1 MNSKKFKCK
10 RILAGVMSAAIL
22 FQTTQINVF
31 AEGESINNSGKVELK
46 NECTSVDNMMGN
58 MAPESTILETTLMD
72 ISEDSSA
79 NEIINIPDNNL
90 KGVLNKAL
98 SQPEDSDITKG
109 QLEAF
114 NGINL
119 RAKNISNLEGL
130 QYCINTGVIDLSDNQ
145 ISDLTPLKDLTNLQ
159 VLDAS
164 TNNIS
169 DIGALSNLTKMKV
182 LGFHDNNIS
191 DIQGLKNMTELTNLD
206 LGYNNISDVSP
217 IENAKGLTFLV
228 LRMNSINN
236 IDPLKELTSLITL
249 SLQNNPIGDISALSN
264 MKNIKLLELRSTKI
278 SDITPVKNMSELEML
293 MLSNNEISDLTP
305 LKDMSK
311 LMLLYLQNN
320 KISDITPLANMSN
333 LVDLSL
339 WNQKIVLPEQKF
351 KSNLEIEN
359 TIKSVDGESIS
370 PENISGN
377 GIYDAT
383 SNKIKWENI
392 ENDVT
397 NETYTFK
404 KSIRIGESI
413 SDFSGTVEQPIAF
426 DNSTDKPNEGGS
438 NDNNT
443 DNTNS
448 GGTNTDSTK
457 PNKTEGSN
465 NTVSPK
471 TGDVGALGYMC
482 LGSVSLAGLL
492 VGRRK
497 NRK

>member
-10 RILAGVMSAAIL
+10 RILAGVMSAAML
-22 FQTTQINVF
+22 FQFTQVNVF
-31 AEGESINNSGKVELK
+31 AQGGTGEEKFK
-46 NECTSVDNMMGN
+46 NEVMSIDNICGN
-58 MAPESTILETTLMD
+58 MASDGITSETTIMD
-72 ISEDSSA
+72 ISKDSSS
-79 NEIINIPDNNL
+79 NEIINIPDQNL
-90 KGVLNKAL
+90 KIALNKAL
-98 SQPEDSDITKG
+98 SQPEDSDITKE

-114 NGINL
+114 TSINL
-119 RAKNISNLEGL
+119 KGNNISNLEGL
-130 QYCINTGVIDLSDNQ
+130 QYCINAGTIDLSGNQ
-145 ISDLTPLKDLTNLQ
+145 ISDLTPLKDLINLEI
-159 VLDAS
+159 LDAA

-182 LGFHDNNIS
+182 LVLHNNNIS
-191 DIQGLKNMTELTNLD
+191 DIQGLKNMTELMDLN

-217 IENAKGLTFLV
+217 IENAKGLTILV

-236 IDPLKELTSLITL
+236 IEPLKDLTSLFGL
-249 SLQNNPIGDISALSN
+249 SLENNPIEDISALNN
-264 MKNIKLLELRSTKI
+264 MKDMNILELRSTKI
-278 SDITPVKNMSELEML
+278 SDITPLKNMKDLAML
-293 MLSNNEISDLTP
+293 RLSNNEISDLTP

-311 LMLLYLQNN
+311 LMLLYLENN
-320 KISDITPLANMSN
+320 KISDITPLANMGK

-339 WNQKIVLPEQKF
+339 WNQKVVLPEQKF

-370 PENISGN
+370 PENISGS

-426 DNSTDKPNEGGS
+426 DNSTDKPNEDGS

-443 DNTNS
+443 DNTNP

-482 LGSVSLAGLL
+482 LGTISLAGL
-492 VGRRK
+492 VIGRRK